1 MLFSAGIEI
10 QGFLNFPLNWISVPC
25 LSSFTTL
32 FTLFGAVV
40 PESTAGSLKEIEP
53 SEFFITSE
61 DTAAGVVAVV
71 PGAGTAAPVLPAVP
85 LVVVE
90 APELVAGAV
99 VAAMLAGA
107 AGAAG
112 LEAPVPAAGAV
123 VAGSEAPVPATGV
136 VVLAV
141 DVEATPVA
149 AGVTVPVSGASVL
162 GAASVLIA
170 AGLPVSSALTLKG
183 VAAITPVTASAA
195 T

>member
-1 MLFSAGIEI
+1 M
-10 QGFLNFPLNWISVPC
+10 
-25 LSSFTTL
+25 
-32 FTLFGAVV
+32 FGAVV

-61 DTAAGVVAVV
+61 DTATGASAVV
-71 PGAGTAAPVLPAVP
+71 PLAAAAPVLPAVP

-107 AGAAG
+107 AG

-123 VAGSEAPVPATGV
+123 VARSEAPV
-136 VVLAV
+136 L
-141 DVEATPVA
+141 A
-149 AGVTVPVSGASVL
+149 AGSATVTGAAGASVVVPAAGSVVPL
-162 GAASVLIA
+162 VGAASVLVA